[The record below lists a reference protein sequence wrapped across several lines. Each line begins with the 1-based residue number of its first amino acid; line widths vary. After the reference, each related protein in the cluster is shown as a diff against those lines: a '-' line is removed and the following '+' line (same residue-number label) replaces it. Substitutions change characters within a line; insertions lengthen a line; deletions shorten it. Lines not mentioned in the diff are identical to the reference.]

1 MPPREGGGYKHAWH
15 DEGGLQEGTTA
26 GYLLGG
32 CPKYASQRTFMYAR
46 AESIRREGMVE
57 ESERP
62 QEYRSRMIGPW
73 GMGRGIRGRIALS
86 IIAFLG
92 LIIFVIVWLFF
103 FAIDLNVYQNIAIII
118 IGFLVFFGIE
128 AAMWATMW
136 MKWGRVW

>member
-1 MPPREGGGYKHAWH
+1 
-15 DEGGLQEGTTA
+15 
-26 GYLLGG
+26 
-32 CPKYASQRTFMYAR
+32 MYAQVK
-46 AESIRREGMVE
+46 STSTGVVVE

-62 QEYRSRMIGPW
+62 DEYRSRMVGPW

-92 LIIFVIVWLFF
+92 LIIFIVVWLFF
-103 FAIDLNVYQNIAIII
+103 FAIGFNVYQNMAIVIV
-118 IGFLVFFGIE
+118 GFLVFFGIE

>member
-1 MPPREGGGYKHAWH
+1 
-15 DEGGLQEGTTA
+15 
-26 GYLLGG
+26 
-32 CPKYASQRTFMYAR
+32 MYAQVK
-46 AESIRREGMVE
+46 STSTGVVVE

-62 QEYRSRMIGPW
+62 DEYRSRMVGPW

-92 LIIFVIVWLFF
+92 LITFIVVWLFF
-103 FAIDLNVYQNIAIII
+103 FAIGFNVYQNMAIVIV
-118 IGFLVFFGIE
+118 GFLVFFGIE